1 MNRSGVFLRTRW
13 RLAALSTGVMG
24 SLSILGAVG
33 LYHWEGHLRWQGIHR
48 ELESVAGTLHDSLEV
63 KLTEPDR
70 LSPSALQSLPGLCV
84 MAPAPQDAGLT
95 CAIAPQPRHVLGV
108 LNREGYYARLL
119 DRAGAPLAL
128 LGDRPTGPTRP
139 DRQWHDEVTNGQ
151 RYHRL
156 SIPLKTQDG
165 QFWGHLQVG
174 RSLADLEAD
183 LALLRWLLALALPPW
198 IAAIAA
204 ASWLLSGRA
213 MAPLYDAYR
222 LVQQFTGDAAHELR
236 TPIAA
241 LRATVEAAGDRGE
254 SHTVLPVIDRQT
266 QRLASL
272 VDDLLWLARAE
283 SDPTSPQELAPCCL
297 NDLVADALE
306 EFAAM
311 AIAAQVTL
319 SAPPD
324 TLSPDHP
331 ATIPGHEAQLYRLL
345 ANLTANAIAHTPPGG
360 QVTLRVIRRD
370 RAVLLQV
377 IDTGDGIDAADLPHI
392 FERFYRVGGDR
403 SRQGGGAGLGL
414 AIAQAIVQR
423 HGGTLMVTSQRH
435 RGSTFTATFRLSMAA
450 MQSLKGSSVTPV
462 DSLGGSPL
470 AGAIAPPHPLVSDS
484 PPSSDQFGTNSPGD

>member
-33 LYHWEGHLRWQGIHR
+33 LYHWEGHMRWQGIHR

-84 MAPAPQDAGLT
+84 IATAPQTSGFT
-95 CAIAPQPRHVLGV
+95 CAEMPPPRHVLGV

-119 DRAGAPLAL
+119 DRAGQPLAL
-128 LGDRPTGPTRP
+128 LGDRPGGHTHP
-139 DRQWHDEVTNGQ
+139 DQQWHDEVANGQ

-156 SIPLKTQDG
+156 SIPLKTQAG
-165 QFWGHLQVG
+165 LFWGYLQVG
-174 RSLADLEAD
+174 RSLGDLEAN

-213 MAPLYDAYR
+213 MAPLYGAYR

-241 LRATVEAAGDRGE
+241 LRATVEAAGDRGDA
-254 SHTVLPVIDRQT
+254 HALLPVIDRQT

-283 SDPTSPQELAPCCL
+283 SDPTSPQDLAAPCCL

-319 SAPPD
+319 SAPPE
-324 TLSPDHP
+324 TLSPT
-331 ATIPGHEAQLYRLL
+331 AEVTIPGHEAQLYRLL

-360 QVTLRVIRRD
+360 QVTLQILRRD

-423 HGGTLMVTSQRH
+423 HGGTLTVTSQRH
-435 RGSTFTATFRLSMAA
+435 RGSTFTATFR
-450 MQSLKGSSVTPV
+450 P
-462 DSLGGSPL
+462 PL
-470 AGAIAPPHPLVSDS
+470 NGTTQAAIAPPPPLISVSDS
-484 PPSSDQFGTNSPGD
+484 PPS